1 MALACKAAGANVAGV
16 VALHLRPGVREH
28 YLSGLER
35 ARPDPVGLYAE
46 QFARGSYQPKA
57 EQERLNALVRDVM
70 AGGAACGRRKPPA
83 TNNRPEAQAEG
94 SRGPAR
100 AALAARPTAA
110 RSPAEDHQL
119 ALFPRS

>member
-1 MALACKAAGANVAGV
+1 
-16 VALHLRPGVREH
+16 
-28 YLSGLER
+28 
-35 ARPDPVGLYAE
+35 VGLYAE